1 MLNQRGM
8 PEDGSRRGKV
18 ESSILEIL
26 EALDGGETYQSD
38 LVRQSG
44 FSKSRVSE
52 VLSSLEKRGLVSRS
66 SLGKNFRIMPI
77 STLRKRNVF
86 EIGKQGAKKNSDKI
100 LSLGIIRAS
109 EYPFVLPFEKML
121 REKLGITLR
130 FVFYDNGLD
139 LSRDL
144 SQLQLDLGIAPV
156 LTHFVFF
163 SVGSPIKMIA
173 PAGSGGASILV
184 NKSRRNSKN
193 FDVATTKLS
202 TMELMLR
209 SSMKDGDLPRSSK
222 VSYYQSP
229 KRMTNA
235 LLSGEVD
242 AACIWEPYSTMLLK
256 KQGFKK
262 LVHYEDSNEGNL
274 CCALAAG
281 NHIESHT
288 LYRIVKTFNDSLEVY
303 RKDPERY
310 VPPYSTLLRFDEK
323 LMRIASKEYVYP
335 SELEHRKLAKQFERS
350 GITIPFPGSV
360 KDAVLSA
367 S

>member
-1 MLNQRGM
+1 
-8 PEDGSRRGKV
+8 V
-18 ESSILEIL
+18 ERSILEIL
-26 EALDGGETYQSD
+26 ETLDGGETFQSD

-52 VLSSLEKRGLVSRS
+52 VLASLEKRGLVSRN
-66 SLGKNFRIMPI
+66 SLGKNFLITPT
-77 STLRKRNVF
+77 SALEKRNISDV
-86 EIGKQGAKKNSDKI
+86 GRQGAKKNS
-100 LSLGIIRAS
+100 LSLGMIRAS
-109 EYPFVLPFEKML
+109 EYPFVLPFEKAL
-121 REKLGITLR
+121 RERLGITLR

-144 SQLQLDLGIAPV
+144 SRLRLDLGIAPV

-163 SVGSPIKMIA
+163 SIGSPIKMIA

-184 NKSRRNSKN
+184 KKSRRDSKN
-193 FDVATTKLS
+193 FGVATTKLS

-209 SSMKDGDLPRSSK
+209 SSMKGGRIPRSST

-229 KRMTNA
+229 KRIASA
-235 LLSGEVD
+235 LVSGEVD

-256 KQGFKK
+256 KPGLRK
-262 LVHYEDSNEGNL
+262 LDHYEDSSEGNL

-288 LYRIVKTFNDSLEVY
+288 LCRIVGTFNDSLETY
-303 RKDPERY
+303 RIDPERY
-310 VPPYSTLLRFDEK
+310 ITRYSSLLRFDEK
-323 LMRIASKEYVYP
+323 LMRSASKEYVYP
-335 SELEHRKLAKQFERS
+335 SELEHRKLAKQFERA
-350 GITIPFPGSV
+350 GIKIPFPESV